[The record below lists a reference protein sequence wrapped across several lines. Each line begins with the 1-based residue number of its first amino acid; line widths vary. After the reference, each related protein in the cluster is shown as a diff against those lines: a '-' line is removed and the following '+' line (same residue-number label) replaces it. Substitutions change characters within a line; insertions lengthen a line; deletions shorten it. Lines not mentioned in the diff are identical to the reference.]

1 LQQWQSEMPAQ
12 IPTSRRRVAFT
23 IAIGLIAMVLPVA
36 AADGSAH
43 HTKAFHPVTK
53 TERSLIF
60 RPRHLDGAS
69 VVRATVSYKVRQR
82 HHAVNRTRR
91 VSVRRVRHALEH
103 NRSLKVAKPR
113 RAMGGRLLV
122 KAGNEG
128 AERGPVSTSCTF
140 GDFSPTTMPGACWR
154 PFADTSPFNRGVS
167 GASQPAPNSQS
178 IVNRVTGFGGPDKI
192 APGPENDWSHPIYYS
207 RPSDPLFTV
216 HCTESWGT
224 CAAEGAQ
231 IRIPDAARAADGG
244 DAHMAVVDQASGW
257 EYDFWRVQNKPSG
270 GGTLTVSW
278 GGKTRI
284 GTEDSDGLGSDAT
297 VSRFALLAGVIRPA
311 ELEAG
316 QINHALFMTVKC
328 SNGTWVW
335 PAQSGGGTA
344 CSSLG
349 LPNAG
354 APAIGQHFM
363 LEMSGAEIDALAVP
377 DWQKAILRAMADYG
391 MFVGDTG
398 GADWGI
404 QFESSASYT
413 SFGRS
418 DPWTRLAHRWGLP
431 KYSGKPIFELSDA
444 VNWSQLRVVDPC
456 VAQGSC

>member
-1 LQQWQSEMPAQ
+1 MSAL
-12 IPTSRRRVAFT
+12 IPTLRRRLGVIA
-23 IAIGLIAMVLPVA
+23 AIGVIAMVAPVA
-36 AADGSAH
+36 FARASTH
-43 HTKAFHPVTK
+43 HTEAFHPVTK

-60 RPRHLDGAS
+60 RPRHLDGAA
-69 VVRATVSYKVRQR
+69 VVRASVSYEVR
-82 HHAVNRTRR
+82 HGDHGVPRTRR

-103 NRSLKVAKPR
+103 NKSLKVSKPR
-113 RAMGGRLLV
+113 RARGGRLLV
-122 KAGNEG
+122 KAGSGDG
-128 AERGPVSTSCTF
+128 ADRAPASTSCTF
-140 GDFSPTTMPGACWR
+140 GEFSPTTMPGACWR
-154 PFADTSPFNRGVS
+154 PFADTSPFNHGVS
-167 GASQPAPNSQS
+167 GSSPLAPNSQS
-178 IVNRVTGFGGPDKI
+178 IVNRVTGFGGPDNI
-192 APGPENDWSHPIYYS
+192 APGPEHDWSHPIYYS

-224 CAAEGAQ
+224 CAVEGAQ
-231 IRIPDAARAADGG
+231 IRIPDAAAAADGG
-244 DAHMAVVDQASGW
+244 DAHMAVVDQANGW
-257 EYDFWRVQNKPSG
+257 EYDFWRVENKPSG

-297 VSRFALLAGVIRPA
+297 VSRFALLAGVVRPA

-316 QINHALFMTVKC
+316 QISHALFMTVKC

-335 PAQSGGGTA
+335 PARSGGGTP

-349 LPNAG
+349 LSNAG

-363 LEMSGAEIDALAVP
+363 LAMSDAEIDGLSLPA
-377 DWQKAILRAMADYG
+377 WQKTILRAMADYG

-413 SFGRS
+413 SFGRP
-418 DPWTRLAHRWGLP
+418 DPWVRLSKRWDLP
-431 KYSGKPIFELSDA
+431 RYSGKPVFELPDA
-444 VNWSQLRVVDPC
+444 VDWSKLRVVDPC